1 MYYHDSLSFNNSN
14 TYATWKGIKEIFAK
28 SPKSSF
34 NNPPPFIETKTAK
47 VESSQEIAH
56 TFNCYFS
63 TVGITLVNAIKNK
76 DKTGYLTYLDNK
88 VSFFCI

>member
-1 MYYHDSLSFNNSN
+1 MYYHDSLSFNTSN

-28 SPKSSF
+28 SPKSLF

-47 VESSQEIAH
+47 VESPQEIAH

-63 TVGITLVNAIKNK
+63 TVGITLANAIKNK